1 MTPENNQD
9 ILEKRKLR
17 RKQTAEVFTPP
28 HLVNQM
34 LDKLHSNWSAEE
46 NYLDPACG
54 DGNFLVEVL
63 KRKLQNGKDEL
74 LAIGQVWGVEL
85 MEDNVELCKMRLL
98 DMISEKN
105 KNIAKTILDK
115 NIVCSSIFDW
125 DIKKWKSRIR
135 KTTSLF

>member
-1 MTPENNQD
+1 MTSENSQD

-17 RKQTAEVFTPP
+17 RKQTAEDFTPL

-63 KRKLQNGKDEL
+63 KRKLQSGQDEL
-74 LAIGQVWGVEL
+74 LALGQVWGVEL

-98 DMISEKN
+98 DMISEEN

-115 NIVCSSIFDW
+115 NIVTSSIFDW

>member
-17 RKQTAEVFTPP
+17 RKQTAEDFTPP

-63 KRKLQNGKDEL
+63 KRKLQNGQDEL

-105 KNIAKTILDK
+105 KNIAKTMLDK

>member
-17 RKQTAEVFTPP
+17 CKQTAEVFTPP